1 MQSGDCG
8 VGAGVLF
15 PDGLIVGNGPGRPSG
30 PMTIWLIECCIN

>member
-15 PDGLIVGNGPGRPSG
+15 PDGLIVGNGPGRPFWAHDY
-30 PMTIWLIECCIN
+30 MAH